1 MDAVAP
7 QSTST
12 QSCWL
17 LAQKRLPKPRRW
29 SPRNTT
35 TWCLSTQQSWKAAN
49 PSYAWSICQTE
60 ASKTR
65 TFRQPSAVAEAVR
78 IMEDACRAS
87 NTSTCVEFFIAISN
101 RPTSSSHRQ
110 AASRSATSA
119 CPAQSPLPPERRES
133 GIPATYHLK
142 MPRRGPESAAGDVYT
157 AGVTAYRLLNGDH
170 ALRGIVT
177 PGSDPMDLI
186 AKGRYPNRKFW
197 LPHTHD
203 RLRKVVNQAMNV
215 DPNKRYVD
223 ARSFRR
229 ALEQARP
236 QVSWW
241 PTSPATGLG
250 WEGISSDGTTWRAV
264 VEPKVKSGFRFTV
277 ERRLLGK
284 AWRKKPA
291 DAFEATTEAEALA
304 HAHIVLSQ
312 MQLTVL
318 SFSRIAAP
326 RCSVGQPASTG
337 RWLGQRVDCA
347 PPSSSGM

>member
-1 MDAVAP
+1 LPYLQQQYLGGGHFGEVWLEMDTGLGRRCAAKYLDP
-7 QSTST
+7 K
-12 QSCWL
+12 L
-17 LAQKRLPKPRRW
+17 LAPGAEAFAEAKTMVAAEHDHVVLVYSAELESGKPVIRMEYLPDGSVEDKH
-29 SPRNTT
+29 SG
-35 TWCLSTQQSWKAAN
+35 N
-49 PSYAWSICQTE
+49 PV
-60 ASKTR
+60 
-65 TFRQPSAVAEAVR
+65 PVAEAVR
-78 IMEDACRAS
+78 IMEDACRGIEHLHVRKILHRDIKPA
-87 NTSTCVEFFIAISN
+87 NLLIT
-101 RPTSSSHRQ
+101 PTSRIKVSDFGLSCPIAT
-110 AASRSATSA
+110 AAGATRKWYTRH
-119 CPAQSPLPPERRES
+119 LPPEDAKKGT
-133 GIPATYHLK
+133 GITTP
-142 MPRRGPESAAGDVYT
+142 AGDVYA

-203 RLRKVVNQAMNV
+203 RLRKVVNKAMNV

-291 DAFEATTEAEALA
+291 DAFEATTEAEALG
-304 HAHIVLSQ
+304 HAHIVLS
-312 MQLTVL
+312 
-318 SFSRIAAP
+318 RIA
-326 RCSVGQPASTG
+326 
-337 RWLGQRVDCA
+337 VDGA
-347 PPSSSGM
+347 